1 VGGTRGGASMSWA
14 RVALVAAVV
23 GLGSYPVRAQE
34 LLFHQP
40 QVFDPVAGGGTL
52 LLDESGLPL
61 AREIP
66 SGPAG
71 SLAPPVRTGGL
82 RGTVGGQGVDN
93 HADASVGFTYL
104 VPFWSFRGFQLAV
117 PDQFASQFP
126 VFGTTGRVDSKFAY
140 APRVNLNYYVTD
152 WDLDI
157 GTSGTFLNLSGRVDR
172 QASATNG
179 PSGQLTASSN
189 LTLVSA
195 TLPEFGRRFA
205 FLDLFPKKAD
215 AKPGLVDSVIDLRI
229 GTRYIGVDQNYTG
242 TLLSSGVGPGTA
254 VATRFSS
261 QTFRGVGL
269 TTAAVWEI
277 PRGTSWVL
285 FSSNRLSFIFG
296 ENRRNSSVSV
306 TVPGQPGFSA
316 TQLDSRTV
324 LVPVTE
330 LELGAEWGPDLAV
343 RLREGLDPPRFT
355 IRVAGVGQYWGGLG
369 PLSAGT
375 TQGFRGSDL
384 FLVGAYVQAGFR
396 Y

>member
-1 VGGTRGGASMSWA
+1 MRWAA
-14 RVALVAAVV
+14 RVAVVAAVV
-23 GLGSYPVRAQE
+23 GLVSSPARGQE

-40 QVFDPVAGGGTL
+40 QVFDPGAGGGML
-52 LLDESGLPL
+52 LLDETGAPL
-61 AREIP
+61 AREL
-66 SGPAG
+66 PASPPG
-71 SLAPPVRTGGL
+71 GGLAPPIRTGGL
-82 RGTVGGQGVDN
+82 RGAVGGQGVDN

-104 VPFWSFRGFQLAV
+104 VPLWSFREFQVAV
-117 PDQFASQFP
+117 PDRFAPFFP
-126 VFGTTGRVDSKFAY
+126 VFGSTGSVDSRFAY

-152 WDLDI
+152 WDLDV

-172 QASATNG
+172 QASGTDG

-189 LTLVSA
+189 LTLVSV
-195 TLPEFGRRFA
+195 TMPEFGRRFV
-205 FLDLFPKKAD
+205 FQDLFPKKAD

-242 TLLSSGVGPGTA
+242 TVLSSGLGAPGSS

-269 TTAAVWEI
+269 TTSAVWEI
-277 PRGTSWVL
+277 PKGTSWML
-285 FSSNRLSFIFG
+285 FSSNRLSFLIG

-306 TVPGQPGFSA
+306 TIPGLPGFSA
-316 TQLDSRTV
+316 TQFDSRTM

-330 LELGAEWGPDLAV
+330 LELGVEWGPDLAE
-343 RLREGLDPPRFT
+343 RMREGLDRPRFT
-355 IRVAGVGQYWGGLG
+355 IRVAGVGHYWGGLG
-369 PLSAGT
+369 PLSAGS